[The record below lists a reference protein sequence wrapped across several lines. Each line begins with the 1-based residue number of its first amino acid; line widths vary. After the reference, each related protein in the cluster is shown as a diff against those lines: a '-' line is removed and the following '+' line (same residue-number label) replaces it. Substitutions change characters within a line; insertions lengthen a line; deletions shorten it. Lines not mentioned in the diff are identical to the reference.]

1 MMELGALVCKP
12 QNPDCNN
19 CPINNSC
26 FAFSNNEQKKLPI
39 KIKKVKVKTRYFN
52 YFIFEHNGN
61 TYLNQRGAN
70 DIWQGLFEFPLVEK
84 PLFTN
89 EMEVLK
95 ELIENKYF
103 DDISDLKIVFME
115 NYKHI
120 LTHQI
125 LQAGFWKITSKT
137 KPNLSNNFIEI
148 KIDEIN
154 NYAVP
159 KLLEK
164 LISNVKLPNQ
174 IFYN

>member
-1 MMELGALVCKP
+1 M
-12 QNPDCNN
+12 
-19 CPINNSC
+19 
-26 FAFSNNEQKKLPI
+26 
-39 KIKKVKVKTRYFN
+39 
-52 YFIFEHNGN
+52 
-61 TYLNQRGAN
+61 NQRGAN
-70 DIWQGLFEFPLVEK
+70 DIWPGLFEFPLIEK

-89 EMEVLK
+89 EMEVLN
-95 ELIENKYF
+95 ELIQNKYF

-125 LQAGFWKITSKT
+125 LQVGFWKITSKA
-137 KPNLSNNFIEI
+137 KPKLSNNFKEI

-164 LISNVKLPNQ
+164 LISNVKLPHQ
-174 IFYN
+174 IF